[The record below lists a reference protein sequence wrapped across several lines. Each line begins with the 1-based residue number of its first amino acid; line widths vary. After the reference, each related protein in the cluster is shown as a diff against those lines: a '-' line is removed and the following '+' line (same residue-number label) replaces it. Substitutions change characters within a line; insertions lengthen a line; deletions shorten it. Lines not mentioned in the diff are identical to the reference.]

1 MSNNIELSSLLENT
15 KADGAVV
22 FNSKGEVLDYIKIN
36 YEGNIAAMAAV
47 FIKMADDLTDD
58 MKVGSVSQITCKA
71 DKGIFI
77 VNKYSEDFIVAV
89 YSDDITK
96 SGFIMLTMNRLKIE

>member
-1 MSNNIELSSLLENT
+1 MSNSIELANLLENT

-22 FNSKGEVLDYIKIN
+22 FNSKGEVLDSVKMN

-47 FIKMADDLTDD
+47 FVKMADGLADD
-58 MKVGSVSQITCKA
+58 IKVGNVNQITCKA
-71 DKGIFI
+71 DKGIFV

-89 YSDDITK
+89 YSNDVTK
-96 SGFIMLTMNRLKIE
+96 SGFIMLTMSRLEVK